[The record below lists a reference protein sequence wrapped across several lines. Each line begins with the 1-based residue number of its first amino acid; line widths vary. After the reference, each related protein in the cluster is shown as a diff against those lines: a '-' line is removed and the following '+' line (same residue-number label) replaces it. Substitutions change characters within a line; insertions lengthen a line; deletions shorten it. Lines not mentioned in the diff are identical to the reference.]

1 MVTEKQAE
9 RGTVIVMN
17 PKNGEILA
25 YAVYPTFDPNN
36 YKSNPST
43 VKELDTHRRISS
55 GVYIQNHYYRKC
67 YGFG

>member
-1 MVTEKQAE
+1 MVKEKNAE

-36 YKSNPST
+36 YKKQPPSN
-43 VKELDTHRRISS
+43 
-55 GVYIQNHYYRKC
+55 
-67 YGFG
+67 